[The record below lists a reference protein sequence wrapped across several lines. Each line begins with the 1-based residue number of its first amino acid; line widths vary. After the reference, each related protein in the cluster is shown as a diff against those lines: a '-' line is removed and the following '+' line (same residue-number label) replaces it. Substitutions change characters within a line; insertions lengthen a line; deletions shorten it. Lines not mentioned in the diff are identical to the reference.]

1 MSNAYD
7 TFSKKQH
14 LIRIFAIFRRKLPLA
29 AAEAVLTYWFFCC
42 IIEPAG
48 SNSGRARFHSELERE
63 FFLFQVLWL
72 RLSSKERWTA
82 VVPFPKGG
90 GGYEEVH
97 RICFSFPFAFDSI
110 YDKSKLAAHVSKYGG

>member
-48 SNSGRARFHSELERE
+48 SNSGRARLHSELERE
-63 FFLFQVLWL
+63 LFLFQVLWL
-72 RLSSKERWTA
+72 HLSSKERWTA
-82 VVPFPKGG
+82 VASLPKGG
-90 GGYEEVH
+90 DGYEEVH

-110 YDKSKLAAHVSKYGG
+110 YYKSKLAAHVSKYGG

>member
-1 MSNAYD
+1 MILFRKNNTLSEYCN
-7 TFSKKQH
+7 FSPQV
-14 LIRIFAIFRRKLPLA
+14 A
-29 AAEAVLTYWFFCC
+29 ACGGGSGIDILVFCC

-48 SNSGRARFHSELERE
+48 SNSGRARLHSELERE

-82 VVPFPKGG
+82 VASLPKGG
-90 GGYEEVH
+90 DGYEEVH

-110 YDKSKLAAHVSKYGG
+110 YYKSKLAAHVSKYGG